1 MANLPVPT
9 LASELANNS
18 FTAALA
24 RAGIYNTGQFLLNV
38 PLFVG
43 TQTTSQSIG
52 NAVSTWTA
60 LSLNTS
66 QVDTYGG
73 HSNVTNNTRY
83 TAQVPGYYSV
93 CGVTCWSA
101 NGTGTRGSRLQINGA
116 VIQGTAQMVT
126 PSSTNITGVATP
138 LRTLYLGVGDYVELA
153 GWNSSGLASPG
164 LATGVASDLSSALYV
179 AWTHA

>member
-1 MANLPVPT
+1 MVNLPVPVP
-9 LASELANNS
+9 ASEAPGDSVASTLWNS
-18 FTAALA
+18 QVRDGL
-24 RAGIYNTGQFLLNV
+24 GFLLAE
-38 PLFVG
+38 PAFVG
-43 TQTTSQSIG
+43 TQTASQ
-52 NAVSTWTA
+52 NVLTSTWTA
-60 LSLNTS
+60 ISINTS